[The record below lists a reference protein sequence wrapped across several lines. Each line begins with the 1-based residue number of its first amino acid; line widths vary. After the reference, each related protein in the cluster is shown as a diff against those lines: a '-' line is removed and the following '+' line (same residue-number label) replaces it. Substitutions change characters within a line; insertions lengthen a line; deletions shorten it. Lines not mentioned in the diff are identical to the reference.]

1 MLIQAL
7 VTCVLSLS
15 EAGAGPAPLTADH
28 GLGHGLGPNRTPQE
42 GGAVPALEA
51 PLLCKL
57 WFGAVFHLGC
67 LNRAAGTL
75 PRYQGIISSISTK
88 SIKDDGEQI

>member
-1 MLIQAL
+1 MGTGENPTLDVDPSTAL

-28 GLGHGLGPNRTPQE
+28 GLGHDLGPNRTPQE
-42 GGAVPALEA
+42 GGAVPALKA

-57 WFGAVFHLGC
+57 WFGPVFFYPGC

-75 PRYQGIISSISTK
+75 PH
-88 SIKDDGEQI
+88 